1 MTNDRTTLLVRL
13 RKVTNARSDASG
25 NPVKKLH
32 TAEHGD
38 LLTEPGASVGYAVE
52 NFLPRYSAERASG
65 RPVTLTLAANGR
77 VVGIDLPNLGL
88 PEPVAAAQD
97 SLALRAVLDLH
108 KPDWSCANLAHTN
121 PEVGCPECAEHCA
134 ECGQSWPCETVRVV
148 TAHIDTTP
156 KEKP

>member
-52 NFLPRYSAERASG
+52 NFLPRYAAERAHG

-77 VVGIDLPNLGL
+77 VVGIDLPNIGL
-88 PEPVAAAQD
+88 PEPVATSPAI
-97 SLALRAVLDLH
+97 RAVLDLH
-108 KPDWSCANLAHTN
+108 QPEWTCGDPAHTN
-121 PEVGCPECAEHCA
+121 PDVGCPDCAEYCVD
-134 ECGQSWPCETVRVV
+134 CGQEWPCPTVRKIEE
-148 TAHIDTTP
+148 ALDGSA
-156 KEKP
+156 

>member
-52 NFLPRYSAERASG
+52 NFLPRYAAERAHG

-77 VVGIDLPNLGL
+77 VVGIDSPRIGL
-88 PEPVAAAQD
+88 PEPVAASPD

-108 KPDWSCANLAHTN
+108 RAVEVEPSDTICA
-121 PEVGCPECAEHCA
+121 GCSTLRGAGESLRYFPVTE
-134 ECGQSWPCETVRVV
+134 WPCATVRAI

-156 KEKP
+156 KEK